1 MTRSSQLLRSTAIF
15 AVVSATAL
23 LVGCGNDLSASDASG
38 GSTTTEGIS
47 TSETQSTTGKT
58 TTSTASP
65 QEQSVSRSKFKEEFV
80 AAAIGEG
87 SPFTEEQASCMG
99 DKIYDEVGAERITE
113 LNDKLVDSG
122 NIPRELIDP
131 VAKAGPECAPAGD
144 LMREEL
150 ASSELTPE
158 QADCIATALND
169 DPALNQQVWDA
180 IAATAAGDDSKADE
194 LKGAIEQVAADCVD
208 G

>member
-1 MTRSSQLLRSTAIF
+1 M
-15 AVVSATAL
+15 AL
-23 LVGCGNDLSASDASG
+23 LGGCGNDLSGSDASG
-38 GSTTTEGIS
+38 GSTATGN
-47 TSETQSTTGKT
+47 STT
-58 TTSTASP
+58 SLASP
-65 QEQSVSRSKFKEEFV
+65 QEQSVSRNKFKEEFV
-80 AAAIGEG
+80 AAATGEG

-99 DKIYDEVGAERITE
+99 DKIYDEVGADRITE

-150 ASSELTPE
+150 ASSGLTPE